1 MTVNTYLD
9 DDDDGDDGD
18 DGELVALAWNWRNL
32 LRAAGG
38 GTINFNSTGD
48 KLVNCTSTASS
59 STRFVPP
66 RPLLM
71 QLVWTLGGT
80 LRSFSMFC
88 SLDKRTEFVV
98 ESEGE
103 SM

>member
-59 STRFVPP
+59 STRFVPT

-71 QLVWTLGGT
+71 QLVWTCRGT
-80 LRSFSMFC
+80 LRSFSIC
-88 SLDKRTEFVV
+88 SVLSINERNLL
-98 ESEGE
+98 
-103 SM
+103 